1 VDASSAEKKHDMFGW
16 TKDWIQTKGSNR
28 LTQEYEVKDGKIANY
43 KVKQV
48 PCKYGEDICR
58 SQSFNI
64 GLYDK
69 DGKLVEKVEDVNI
82 DKTEF
87 TEIEKM
93 NGKPATDA
101 ILLNCD
107 DWGFGHFI
115 LDDNSMK
122 VFENSLGNVE
132 SNIDRAV
139 IIGQV
144 SAMMKQI
151 EFPANRLPKI
161 LQQLMKEQ
169 NQNLINA
176 VVQSMLVAQNSYL
189 PDDEVA

>member
-1 VDASSAEKKHDMFGW
+1 MFGW
-16 TKDWIQTKGSNR
+16 TKDWIQSKGSNR
-28 LTQEYEVKDGKIANY
+28 LTHEYEVKGGKIANY
-43 KVKQV
+43 KIRQTT
-48 PCKYGEDICR
+48 CKYGEDICR

-69 DGKLVEKVEDVNI
+69 NGKLVDKVENVNI
-82 DKTEF
+82 DKKEYTEVAA
-87 TEIEKM
+87 M

-115 LDDNSMK
+115 LDEKSMK

-132 SNIDRAV
+132 ANIDRAV

-144 SAMMKQI
+144 AAMMKQI

-161 LQQLMKEQ
+161 LEQLMKEQ

-176 VVQSMLVAQNSYL
+176 LVNTMLVAQMSYL
-189 PDDEVA
+189 PSD